1 MGIDKQLDHLIEVL
15 YETVLD
21 ASRWQEAVRLCGHY
35 TGGVEAHLLT
45 VDKATYNPIASIF
58 AATYFDDKL
67 GVDDANFFF
76 GIDPRRN
83 LLDNAAVNEWKCCHH
98 FFNQNFVDNNE
109 FYQDF
114 FITVGARYAMVAIVD
129 DTSTQQSVI
138 GISRALGQ
146 PPFGEA
152 EQRAA
157 QRIGSHLQRVLRLQK
172 HTQTLQVSADLGS
185 RTLDALTLPLFI
197 VDNNAKI
204 LQINTCADQFL
215 NRPNPAL
222 SYKNGHL
229 LTTDPAIRNPFSNLI
244 TAATGYPAIGGG
256 LFFTSPE
263 NGQLFVTP
271 LPKAS
276 AFAHDWQRPLALV
289 FVIETGQ
296 NLSAIKL
303 LGKLYDFSPAE
314 LKLAIALLA
323 GKSPEDYAQQAG
335 LTLNTV
341 RTQLKSLFAKT
352 KTHRQAELVALLGRL
367 PPLQD

>member
-1 MGIDKQLDHLIEVL
+1 MNIDKQLNHLIEVL

-21 ASRWQEAVRLCGHY
+21 ASRWQEAVGLCGHY

-58 AATYFDDKL
+58 AATYFDDKV
-67 GVDDANFFF
+67 GADYANYFI

-83 LLDNAAVNEWKCCHH
+83 LLDDAAVNEWKCCHH
-98 FFNQNFVDNNE
+98 FFNQNFVGHNE

-114 FITVGARYAMVAIVD
+114 FITVGARYAMVAIID

-157 QRIGSHLQRVLRLQK
+157 ERIGSHLQRVLRLQK
-172 HTQTLQVSADLGS
+172 HTQVLQASADLGS
-185 RTLDALTLPLFI
+185 RALDALTIPLFI

-222 SYKNGHL
+222 RYKNGHL
-229 LTTDPAIRNPFSNLI
+229 LTTNSATRHTFSNLI

-256 LFFTSPE
+256 LF
-263 NGQLFVTP
+263 
-271 LPKAS
+271 LPARKMDS
-276 AFAHDWQRPLALV
+276 YL
-289 FVIETGQ
+289 
-296 NLSAIKL
+296 
-303 LGKLYDFSPAE
+303 
-314 LKLAIALLA
+314 
-323 GKSPEDYAQQAG
+323 
-335 LTLNTV
+335 
-341 RTQLKSLFAKT
+341 
-352 KTHRQAELVALLGRL
+352 
-367 PPLQD
+367 